1 MCVCVGVCVCVC
13 VVARE
18 IRRKGAVKCEVDEGK
33 RVTRESACTREPSVG
48 VESKYGYGV
57 GM

>member
-1 MCVCVGVCVCVC
+1 MCVCVCVGVCVCVC

-33 RVTRESACTREPSVG
+33 RVHERAECWC
-48 VESKYGYGV
+48 
-57 GM
+57 